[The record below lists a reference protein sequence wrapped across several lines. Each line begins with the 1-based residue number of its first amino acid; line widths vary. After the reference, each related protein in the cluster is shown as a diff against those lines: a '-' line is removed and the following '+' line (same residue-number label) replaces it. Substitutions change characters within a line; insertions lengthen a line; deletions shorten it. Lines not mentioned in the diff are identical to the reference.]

1 MSIFRKNRRE
11 KKMDL
16 LYFERKFE
24 IFFYVHM
31 DKEKTL
37 TDDKKN
43 LRPPKH

>member
-11 KKMDL
+11 KKMAL

-24 IFFYVHM
+24 IFCYVHM

-37 TDDKKN
+37 TLVKQS
-43 LRPPKH
+43 L